1 MDIRAIEK
9 HGADAF
15 ADVVEAGVG
24 EALLVEG
31 DELAQKL
38 FAEDGVDLIGLGG
51 ERGGQF
57 GKLEAL
63 ADGVGGEDDGQ
74 GGVGLGGDVGTFFA
88 EDVDGGRFPVLLLLG
103 PACGRDF
110 IDGLEDLGVGVGGGF
125 SAADEQG
132 KREEDDQQCFEHLG
146 VQYRSGLV
154 GWGRGKG
161 WKEGGQ
167 ECPPHQET
175 WPAHVRPVEWV
186 AYGESD

>member
-74 GGVGLGGDVGTFFA
+74 GGVGLG
-88 EDVDGGRFPVLLLLG
+88 
-103 PACGRDF
+103 
-110 IDGLEDLGVGVGGGF
+110 
-125 SAADEQG
+125 
-132 KREEDDQQCFEHLG
+132 
-146 VQYRSGLV
+146 
-154 GWGRGKG
+154 
-161 WKEGGQ
+161 
-167 ECPPHQET
+167 
-175 WPAHVRPVEWV
+175 
-186 AYGESD
+186 